1 MIDQA
6 KSTYSSAGKAFEKQK
21 SNWRLTKKKRVQQT
35 LKHTNQQL
43 TMRDATS

>member
-6 KSTYSSAGKAFEKQK
+6 KSTYSPVGKAFEKQK
-21 SNWRLTKKKRVQQT
+21 SNWRLTKKKRAQQT

-43 TMRDATS
+43 TIRDATS